1 MSSKSIIALRHAKNQ
16 TESAFDANV
25 KTIDFVGNIHDN
37 SMLISNF
44 LGGIMKSTF
53 KLAVLALL
61 TLALILPA
69 FAGGGRQAADDV
81 IKIGV
86 FQPLTGANAAGGA
99 LEVEGI
105 RLAHELNPTVDVA
118 GKTYKVEL
126 VIVDNRSDRIEAAN
140 AVQRLVDRD
149 KVNVILGSWGSGYSM
164 AGGEV
169 SRGKVPS
176 IGLSC
181 TNPLVT
187 LGNDW
192 YFRVCF
198 IDDFQGTVMANY
210 AYNDLRARTAVI
222 VQEITND
229 YSVGLAKFFSDNF
242 VRLTGNPNAIL
253 ATVSYNTGDQEFSS
267 QLTTIRSRNPDVIF
281 APGNF
286 TESALVIKQAREL
299 GITIPI
305 IGGDTWETPEFIEV
319 GGDRVEGSAFS
330 TFFAAEFAG
339 TPEAKKFLEE
349 YAKRYTK
356 EAAAVT
362 ALGYDGYLVALDAI
376 KRAGST
382 DPARIRDA
390 IAKTSGFVGATG
402 VTTLDA
408 NGDATKSAYI
418 KTVQGGRF
426 VFKTIVNP

>member
-1 MSSKSIIALRHAKNQ
+1 MKRALKIASLVLL
-16 TESAFDANV
+16 TV
-25 KTIDFVGNIHDN
+25 T
-37 SMLISNF
+37 L
-44 LGGIMKSTF
+44 
-53 KLAVLALL
+53 VLAL
-61 TLALILPA
+61 
-69 FAGGGRQAADDV
+69 GGCQKKAADDV

-86 FQPLTGANAAGGA
+86 FEPLTGANAAGGA

-105 RLAHELNPTVDVA
+105 RMAHELNPTVEVG
-118 GKTYKVEL
+118 GKTYRVEL
-126 VIVDNRSDRIEAAN
+126 VIADNRSDRIEAAN
-140 AVQRLVDRD
+140 AVQRLVDQDR
-149 KVNVILGSWGSGYSM
+149 VNVILGSWGSGLSM

-169 SRGKVPS
+169 SRDKVPA

-198 IDDFQGTVMANY
+198 LDDFQGTVMAAY
-210 AYNDLRARTAVI
+210 AYNELRARTAVI

-229 YSVGLAKFFSDNF
+229 YSVGLAKFFSENF
-242 VRLTGNPNAIL
+242 VRLTGNPNAVL
-253 ATVSYNTGDQEFSS
+253 STVSYNTGDQDFSA
-267 QLTTIRSRNPDVIF
+267 QLTTIRNLNPDVIF

-286 TESALVIKQAREL
+286 TESALVIKQGREL
-299 GITIPI
+299 GINTPF

-319 GGDRVEGSAFS
+319 GVDRVEGAAFS

-339 TPEAKKFLEE
+339 TPQAQTFLNE

-356 EAAAVT
+356 EPAAVT

-376 KRAGST
+376 KRAGSIEP
-382 DPARIRDA
+382 DRIRAA
-390 IAKTSGFVGATG
+390 IAQTADFVGATG
-402 VTTLDA
+402 TTTLDH

-418 KTVQGGRF
+418 KSVEGGRF
-426 VFKTIVNP
+426 VFRTIVNP

>member
-1 MSSKSIIALRHAKNQ
+1 MKGTIKTVCLAL
-16 TESAFDANV
+16 
-25 KTIDFVGNIHDN
+25 
-37 SMLISNF
+37 
-44 LGGIMKSTF
+44 
-53 KLAVLALL
+53 LAVTLVLAL
-61 TLALILPA
+61 AGCQGKN
-69 FAGGGRQAADDV
+69 AGGDV

-86 FQPLTGANAAGGA
+86 FEPMTGANAAGGA
-99 LEVEGI
+99 MEVEGI
-105 RLAHELNPTVDVA
+105 RLANELNPTVEVG

-126 VIVDNRSDRIEAAN
+126 VVVDNKSDKVEAAN
-140 AVQRLVDRD
+140 AVQRLIDRD
-149 KVNVILGSWGSGYSM
+149 KVNVILGSWGSSLSM

-169 SRGKVPS
+169 AKDKGIPV

-198 IDDFQGTVMANY
+198 IDPFQGTVMANY
-210 AYNDLRARTAVI
+210 AFNNGARTAVI
-222 VQEITND
+222 VQEVSND
-229 YSVGLAKFFSDNF
+229 YSVALAKFFVDNF

-253 ATVSYNTGDQEFSS
+253 ATVNYNTGDLDFTAQI
-267 QLTTIRSRNPDVIF
+267 TTVRGLNPDVIF
-281 APGNF
+281 APGNY
-286 TESALVIKQAREL
+286 TESALVMKQAREL

-319 GGDRVEGSAFS
+319 GSERVEGAVFS
-330 TFFAAEFAG
+330 SFFAAEFAG
-339 TPEAKKFLEE
+339 TPEARTFLDE

-356 EAAAVT
+356 EPASVT

-382 DPARIRDA
+382 DPRAVRDA
-390 IAKTSGFVGATG
+390 IAATSGFVGATG
-402 VTTLDA
+402 ITTLDT

-418 KTVQGGRF
+418 KAVEGGKF
-426 VFKTIVNP
+426 VFRTIVNP